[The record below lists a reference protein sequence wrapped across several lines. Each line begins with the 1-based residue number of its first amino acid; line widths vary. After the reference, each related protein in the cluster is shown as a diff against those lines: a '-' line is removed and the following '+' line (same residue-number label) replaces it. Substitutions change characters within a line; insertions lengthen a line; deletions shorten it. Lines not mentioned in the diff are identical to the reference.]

1 MNKRLLII
9 ILTVAILS
17 LVLFGVCIG
26 AKRIDVSTSFKSIV
40 GHLLGVFDT
49 TVSTLDGKVIWNIR
63 LPRVLLS
70 AIVGAALAVSGA
82 AIQGLFRN
90 PLADSNLIGISA
102 GAALF
107 VSVGILFIP
116 ISFGIYTLPILAFV
130 GSFVTLFLVYG
141 LAKSKSGV
149 SVSIMLLGGIAITA
163 IAMSIVGYLTFV
175 STDDQLRELSF
186 WQLGSTG
193 GASWIKVGILF
204 FSFLVGMVFLLKESH
219 SIDAISL
226 GEENAKVMGVNTRK
240 TKNIVLFS
248 VALLVGVSTA
258 FTGAIGF
265 VGLMAP
271 HICRTLTGGVSRFL
285 MIASALTG
293 SVLLVLGDTISRT
306 IVAPQE
312 LPIGVI
318 TAFVGGPF
326 FIVLLIKNKR
336 KFSGFV

>member
-1 MNKRLLII
+1 MIIVLILI
-9 ILTVAILS
+9 SI
-17 LVLFGVCIG
+17 CIG
-26 AKRIDVSTSFKSIV
+26 AKSIDIVTSYRSII
-40 GHLLGVFDT
+40 GNILGVYDE
-49 TVSTLDGKVIWNIR
+49 TVSTIDSKVIWNIR
-63 LPRVLLS
+63 LPRVVLS

-107 VSVGILFIP
+107 VSIGIMFIP
-116 ISFGIYTLPILAFV
+116 ITFGVYTIPILAFA

-141 LAKSKSGV
+141 LAKSKSGI

-193 GASWIKVGILF
+193 GASWIKVIILIC
-204 FSFLVGMVFLLKESH
+204 SFTVGMILLLKESS

-226 GEENAKVMGVNTRK
+226 GEENAKVMGVNTKK
-240 TKNIVLFS
+240 TKNVVLFS
-248 VALLVGVSTA
+248 VALLVGVATA

-265 VGLMAP
+265 IGLMAP
-271 HICRTLTGGVSRFL
+271 HICRTLAGGVSRFL
-285 MIASALTG
+285 LISSALTG

-306 IVAPQE
+306 LVAPQE

-326 FIVLLIKNKR
+326 FILLLIKNKR